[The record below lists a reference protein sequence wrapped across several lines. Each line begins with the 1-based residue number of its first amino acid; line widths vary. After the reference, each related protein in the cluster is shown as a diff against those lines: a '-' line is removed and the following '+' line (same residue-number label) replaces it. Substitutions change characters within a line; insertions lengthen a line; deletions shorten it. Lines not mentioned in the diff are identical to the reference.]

1 MDYPEHQIGFEKMF
15 STEKQ
20 CIEYLMAIRWIDGYT
35 CSKCMSKKY
44 WFTERNRIVCSEC
57 GFQTTPI
64 AGTIFEQTNK
74 PLTLWYRAIWW
85 MIAQKNGVSA
95 TGLQKILG
103 LGSYTTAWSWLQKL
117 RTLTVNPEREK
128 LSGRIEIDETLVGGR
143 SRGKRGRGAEKKK
156 VVVIAVEVL
165 EKGTGRVRIKI
176 VPRSTSKC
184 LIGFIIDNVE
194 YGSTIFTDGLN
205 SYSKL
210 NENGYLHKVDR
221 AIVKTEYE
229 ELLPNVHRV
238 ASLLKRWLIGTHQ
251 NFVSNE
257 RMQYYLDEF
266 VFRYNRR
273 KSKSRGLLFERI
285 IEQAVKHKPIGNDR
299 VFKNKMTLQN

>member
-1 MDYPEHQIGFEKMF
+1 MNYPAHQIEFEKMF
-15 STEKQ
+15 FTEKQ
-20 CIEYLMAIRWIDGYT
+20 CIEYLMAIRWADGYT
-35 CSKCMSKKY
+35 CSKCKSKQY

-57 GFQTTPI
+57 GFQTTAI

-85 MIAQKNGVSA
+85 MVAQKNGVSA

-117 RTLTVNPEREK
+117 RTLTINPEREK

-143 SRGKRGRGAEKKK
+143 SKGKRGRGAEKKV

-165 EKGTGRVRIKI
+165 EVGTGRVRIKL
-176 VPRSTSKC
+176 VPHATSKY
-184 LIGFIIDNVE
+184 LTDFIIANVE
-194 YGSTIFTDGLN
+194 QGSTITTDGLN
-205 SYSKL
+205 SYKKIQ
-210 NENGYLHKVDR
+210 EYGYLHKIDR
-221 AIVKTEYE
+221 AIIKTDLE

-251 NFVSNE
+251 NFVSTG

-285 IEQAVKHKPIGNDR
+285 IEQAVKHKPIGNNR
-299 VFKNKMTLQN
+299 VFKNRMTLQN